1 MSKLFEGIVDLIHIE
16 MTTKSPRLSTLFVVL
31 ILSNPCFAVDNTLVK
46 GSTGTAVVESCVSKI
61 YASGIFKEDFNLIR
75 YSAYADTKDGAELAS
90 QNIGGIWAVNSDAFT
105 AISDSTYDVSS
116 YYSGIQTSFN
126 IDWTQ
131 VTYADLDI
139 PLYSAIAQRL
149 HIAYWEIGDT
159 LQDDI
164 DNLGI
169 WWAIYLHTADEN
181 MLISDFTTAISP
193 ILTGCSKPQR
203 DVVFLIDSSLI
214 SGETYFTSAK
224 TITTNVIKQL
234 KVDSNPNTTVVGV
247 AQYSSLVEVAAYL
260 NGSASEADI
269 VSIVSTLQLIS
280 GSRMTG
286 SSVSSV
292 LPSVFSNTNGAKGW
306 DTGTP
311 QVLCLLTAG
320 DSIDSME
327 SVASAASSAAVNV
340 IAVGMTGA
348 ATLAELNLTATA
360 QVTDHVFQ
368 RSTFTTATDMEY
380 AITRRICA
388 DTALVPS
395 DATVISGTIDPG
407 QTRSIRLLVNST
419 GIDTNVATTQGTMDL
434 YYSAIITEPT
444 SANYDY
450 TLSVPSPNQEVQFKY
465 VPTLEEVDH
474 HGGGDTVYLY
484 ITLQG
489 DASVSTEFTFTI
501 QIQEVV
507 TVVVSVN
514 NSTALPTDSSSSGL
528 SEGEI
533 AGIVFSCLIVFCAV
547 LVATVYYRFGGYGN
561 RMKKSLIH
569 RGRIDRL
576 MDSSSPDT
584 GPSTVK
590 QIERIETGFN
600 QPVPLMQ
607 AQMPKVTEESTPV
620 EEINLRPGDED
631 TSEEKENNEEEQQ
644 KRLEV
649 SVRDR
654 LQSAIKRRD
663 MNDISD
669 AVEDFMALRMEDYT
683 GDFVTA
689 QRMLVIQQCKEGI
702 TRAIASRNIKL
713 LEKAI
718 FRGKRMEYDIEL
730 KMELVNAEILLQD
743 LKRTDNLL
751 RRLKRAMD
759 AGDLAAAEAITAE
772 LRVLKGCDQ
781 AMVDRMLQIFQH
793 RDDIEESMERRDIAA
808 INESIARI
816 TEKGFEPDLAS
827 EMKQAR
833 KILKDLA
840 AMEQA
845 RSNVMGLKQSSVA
858 EIKSYSSPPPGLH
871 EVMMSVYLLLG
882 YHPTQLQSWT
892 AIQAL
897 MGKTG
902 REGLRRRIGDMEVS
916 RIDIMH
922 ARMAK
927 SLLANFDLNSIRELS
942 EALAVFYTFAQSVI
956 TEAERLTSD
965 GDHDTDSHL
974 YEIPS
979 WSTPILGR

>member
-247 AQYSSLVEVAAYL
+247 AQYSSLVKVAAYL

-280 GSRMTG
+280 GSRVTG

-320 DSIDSME
+320 DSIDSIE

-569 RGRIDRL
+569 RGRIDRP
-576 MDSSSPDT
+576 MDS
-584 GPSTVK
+584 
-590 QIERIETGFN
+590 R
-600 QPVPLMQ
+600 
-607 AQMPKVTEESTPV
+607 
-620 EEINLRPGDED
+620 
-631 TSEEKENNEEEQQ
+631 EQQ

-845 RSNVMGLKQSSVA
+845 RSNVLGLKQSSVA
-858 EIKSYSSPPPGLH
+858 EIKSYSSPPPGLL

-927 SLLANFDLNSIRELS
+927 SLLANFDSNSIRELS